1 MRSLK
6 EEDEERY
13 KKQFARFIAAGI
25 DADKVEA
32 MYKKAHAA
40 IRANPAHVSKAKAY
54 PKDKKPKAYN
64 QKKLTLEQR
73 RQNIKAKLAA
83 AEKAA
88 HDE

>member
-40 IRANPAHVSKAKAY
+40 IRADPVYKNKEKKPY
-54 PKDKKPKAYN
+54 PKKPKAYN
-64 QKKLTLEQR
+64 QKKLTHDQR
-73 RQNIKAKLAA
+73 KQNVKAKLAA